1 MRKLIL
7 ELLRANGL
15 EPVSGEKISEQLGVS
30 RTAIWKHIQAL
41 KDEGYQIESV
51 QKRGY
56 ILREAPNRLFP
67 QEINNCLQTK
77 WLGRSVC
84 YEDCVGS
91 TNNVAKSI
99 ANQGCENGLLVV
111 AEEQGAGK
119 GRLSRGWISPH
130 AKGIW
135 FSVVLKPPFLPQEA
149 SKCTLLAAVAVV
161 KAVNKIKGV
170 EAAIKWPNDIL
181 LNGRKLVGILTE
193 MNAEFGHINYIVI
206 GTGINTHGEPEDYPD
221 DVRDIAISVA
231 DVAEEPVSRVQ
242 LLADILKNMEDLYE
256 LVCAEGFVPVL
267 AEWRKYSCT
276 LGQEVKV
283 IAPDMTYFGT
293 AIDID
298 EDGLLIVR
306 KTSGELEKVV
316 AGDVSIRP
324 AATKNNAYA

>member
-1 MRKLIL
+1 MRKRIL
-7 ELLRANGL
+7 ELLRASGQ
-15 EPVSGEKISEQLGVS
+15 EPVSGEEISKELGVS

-41 KDEGYQIESV
+41 KDEGYSIESV

-56 ILREAPNRLFP
+56 ILREAPDRLFP
-67 QEINNCLQTK
+67 QEINARLETK

-84 YEDCVGS
+84 YEDNVGS

-99 ANQGCENGLLVV
+99 ANSGCENGLLVV
-111 AEEQGAGK
+111 AEQQGAGK
-119 GRLSRGWISPH
+119 GRLSRGWVSPY

-149 SKCTLLAAVAVV
+149 SKCTLLAAVAEV

-170 EAAIKWPNDIL
+170 NAAINWPNDIL

-193 MNAEFGHINYIVI
+193 MSAEFGHINYVVI
-206 GTGINTHGEPEDYPD
+206 GTGINTNATVEDYPE

-231 DVAEEPVSRVQ
+231 DAAEESFTRVQ
-242 LLADILKNMEDLYE
+242 LLADILKNMEALYE
-256 LVCAEGFVPVL
+256 QACAEGFAPVL
-267 AEWRKYSCT
+267 EEWRKYSCT

-293 AIDID
+293 ALDID
-298 EDGLLIVR
+298 EEGLLIVR
-306 KTSGELEKVV
+306 KTDGELEKVV

-324 AATKNNAYA
+324 AAK